1 MASAVCVM
9 WGLAGAQLFGLL
21 AIIAITS
28 GVTIT
33 HAVEQWARVL
43 TEREK
48 TKRTEM
54 KSAARRA
61 KAEARTVAG
70 WTAPVSTPDEDRI
83 KYASIVD
90 ALQAE

>member
-1 MASAVCVM
+1 M

-21 AIIAITS
+21 AIIAVTS

-48 TKRTEM
+48 TKRAEM
-54 KSAARRA
+54 KAEARRA
-61 KAEARTVAG
+61 EAEARTVAA
-70 WTAPVSTPDEDRI
+70 WTPPPVDTAKIQWAAVTGGRLHA
-83 KYASIVD
+83 K
-90 ALQAE
+90 